1 MSVLQVIISKSGD
14 TTELRLMNQGDCTM
28 ITKRVIDTL
37 YKKYKKLP
45 ESPDCL
51 DMPLL
56 FETSAHHNVS
66 IDMEGPVDSLIIRSV
81 NPNSPFHRI
90 PLEKIN
96 AIVPFEEWVAIVMH
110 SSIVFLNRISPK
122 VSVHIR
128 PYRPSLWERVKGIF
142 SKG

>member
-1 MSVLQVIISKSGD
+1 
-14 TTELRLMNQGDCTM
+14 M
-28 ITKRVIDTL
+28 ITKRVIQTL

-56 FETSAHHNVS
+56 FEYASRHHNVT
-66 IDMEGPVDSLIIRSV
+66 IDMDGPVDSLIIRSV
-81 NPNSPFHRI
+81 DPRSPFHRI
-90 PLEKIN
+90 PLEKIH

-110 SSIVFLNRISPK
+110 SSIVFLNRKSPK

-128 PYRPSLWERVKGIF
+128 PYRPSLWERVKGVF
-142 SKG
+142 SREK

>member
-1 MSVLQVIISKSGD
+1 
-14 TTELRLMNQGDCTM
+14 M

-56 FETSAHHNVS
+56 FESSLHHNVS
-66 IDMEGPVDSLIIRSV
+66 SRKS
-81 NPNSPFHRI
+81 PN
-90 PLEKIN
+90 
-96 AIVPFEEWVAIVMH
+96 
-110 SSIVFLNRISPK
+110 

-128 PYRPSLWERVKGIF
+128 PYRPSLWERIKGLF
-142 SKG
+142 SGNR